1 MDFDF
6 PMIYTH
12 HINILLSVSK
22 SQLTL
27 LWKWCSFSTFIAT
40 QQREPVNLVS
50 PPYSNSRMKFIYF
63 TRVSYVIQTAFSYL
77 SAKFQL
83 NVRQNLIMLLLNYT
97 LRIETNLPILPWFV
111 KKKIF
116 FWFVKKKIFVLKC
129 IVDFFSFST
138 LQKSTETN
146 A

>member
-6 PMIYTH
+6 PMIYTN

-50 PPYSNSRMKFIYF
+50 PPYSNSKMKFIYF

-116 FWFVKKKIFVLKC
+116 VLKC

-146 A
+146 T